1 MENANSQD
9 RLLDNRLRSALAA
22 MLTNL
27 ASPPGI
33 LEYVASTTARSAR
46 LYQIV
51 DGTPPK
57 WLGRTTSRNAASST
71 ARSIR

>member
-1 MENANSQD
+1 MENAKSQD
-9 RLLDNRLRSALAA
+9 RLLDNRLRSDLAA

-33 LEYVASTTARSAR
+33 LEHAASTTARSAR
-46 LYQIV
+46 LCRIV

-57 WLGRTTSRNAASST
+57 VARTDYEQERGFINPKVNT
-71 ARSIR
+71 